1 MITRLGEVG
10 EITRKLPPPSLVAF
24 LTEGLVAVRMHGNQA
39 FGKWV
44 QRHAAAPRVVGKK
57 RSSQR

>member
-10 EITRKLPPPSLVAF
+10 KTTSEASASKFGILS
-24 LTEGLVAVRMHGNQA
+24 TEGLVAVRMHGNQA

-44 QRHAAAPRVVGKK
+44 QAQPAVHRVVGKNEN
-57 RSSQR
+57 RP